1 MAGKLSAQMSTNV
14 ALNTLGASK
23 SINTLTQAVR
33 SHTNAW
39 KAQETMLKSSGDYL
53 KAAEARYNG
62 LGQAMEKQQAKISA
76 LKEKQEGLNV
86 ETQDGAKAYLK
97 FQDQIDKATVRLDH
111 MTAQQNRAKE
121 AINVQKSGIIGLQ
134 GQYKTL
140 TASTKAYTERLEA
153 EGNKA
158 SATVAKYNGLKKS
171 LANLKEQYKAQEAT
185 LTKVASES
193 GKTSEAYAKQK
204 IELDKT
210 GKSVAEAKN
219 EMKSMNSTIKG
230 LQPTGISKIDN
241 AVVKV
246 KDHSGKMATSVKT
259 SFASL
264 KSSAMGAGIA
274 VGVLGSQLIK
284 GAKMA
289 SSLQNTYVENT
300 NLMTTAGEKSAKVQ
314 KAVNEM
320 QRDGKKY
327 SVEYGESQQNIAKG
341 YQEMIKRGYSSTQAL
356 GSMKSILQAS
366 KASGD
371 SFDDTMKVTTSTL
384 EAFGMKSN
392 NASTQMK
399 NTSKVA
405 NTLAMAADATS
416 TNFSDLGVGMSYVGT
431 TAKQAGLSLKDTA
444 SAMGV
449 LSNNGIES
457 DKAGTGLRKTI
468 NSLIS
473 PTKTGTD
480 ALKQYGLSISDFKD
494 KSGKLK
500 DTKTIFDQINKAVPK
515 GDQANF
521 FHNVFGTTGQNA
533 AAVLASNTDQL
544 KKVNEQV
551 GGAYKNN
558 YVGKLADKNMKST
571 QNSTKQFKEASK
583 AIQIELGT
591 ALMPALAESSKGM
604 AKTFDSKNFQKGLK
618 TFATGLGKVAMAL
631 VKFVEYLG
639 KHTTAV
645 KVFGTVLVSA
655 FAFTKV
661 IKGIS
666 AFIKSVKLAGTAIK
680 ILGLAIKS
688 NPLGLIAVV
697 AISAMVALNK
707 LYNTNKKF
715 RTEVNNV
722 GKTVKKVFGAIGKYF
737 VNLGKDAKKDLAGV
751 GKVFSTAWSS
761 IAKTSS
767 KGASAV
773 GKYFSNL
780 GKDFKSDTSNMWNVT
795 KKGFSS
801 GWSTVTSASKKG
813 ADNVGDWFNNM
824 RTATQKT
831 AINMF
836 NSHKKTFQSGYN
848 VLNAETKTWQDF
860 TSGHW
865 SDLGGDLRN
874 VANSINKFMRN
885 LWSDLYNWLNKITGG
900 RLGDMVNLFKSA
912 FSKIGSIVES
922 ATKAVHH
929 GAISI
934 ARGVLSPINSM
945 LNGLKSGLN
954 WVLDKVGAGK
964 ISANWSI
971 PLPGYAKGTNGTH
984 PGGLAKVNDGV
995 GTHYREFYR
1004 LPNGEIGLFP
1014 KQRNMI
1020 VPLPKG
1026 AEVLDGERS
1035 YQLSKVMGIPAY
1047 KSGVGNFFKGL
1058 FDKGKDLIEDID
1070 GITKH
1075 PLEFLEQV
1083 FDKFVGAKSNV
1094 SFASDIIEHFPVTV
1108 AKGAVKWVKKLFDDF
1123 MGSMAN
1129 PGGSGANRWIP
1140 VIKAAA
1146 SKMKV
1151 DLTDAG
1157 LSVVLR
1163 RINQESNG
1171 NATITNNWDSNAKKG
1186 TPSKGLLQY
1195 IQPTLSHWVPKGVK
1209 PDLGNGYTQLLALFN
1224 DSNWLRDIS
1233 VKGGWG
1239 PTGHKRMANGGLVS
1253 KNQMIEIAENNQPE
1267 MVIPLSK
1274 LKRSRGWELLG
1285 QVMSTFTGDMSL
1297 SSGSVNTSEEVDDL
1311 KAEIK
1316 ELKSEM
1322 TNQNSMFGQLLSMM
1336 AEQTQAIKDGAF
1348 DKNKMYKQQAKDL
1361 KNKRAQTV

>member
-480 ALKQYGLSISDFKD
+480 AMKKYGLSISDFKD

-618 TFATGLGKVAMAL
+618 TFATGLGKVTMAL

-639 KHTTAV
+639 KHQTAV
-645 KVFGTVLVSA
+645 KVFGTILVSA

-661 IKGIS
+661 IKGVS
-666 AFIKSVKLAGTAIK
+666 AFVKAIKTIIPAVKLITKLMGGPWVIAITAIATGLTLLYKHSPKFRKFVNGLASDMGKGMKSLGKSVSNGV
-680 ILGLAIKS
+680 KS
-688 NPLGLIAVV
+688 
-697 AISAMVALNK
+697 
-707 LYNTNKKF
+707 
-715 RTEVNNV
+715 VN
-722 GKTVKKVFGAIGKYF
+722 KYF
-737 VNLGKDAKKDLAGV
+737 SDLGKDAKKDLAGV

-801 GWSTVTSASKKG
+801 GWLTVTSASKKG

-1094 SFASDIIEHFPVTV
+1094 SFASDIIEHFPATV

-1163 RINQESNG
+1163 R
-1171 NATITNNWDSNAKKG
+1171 
-1186 TPSKGLLQY
+1186 
-1195 IQPTLSHWVPKGVK
+1195 
-1209 PDLGNGYTQLLALFN
+1209 
-1224 DSNWLRDIS
+1224 
-1233 VKGGWG
+1233 
-1239 PTGHKRMANGGLVS
+1239 
-1253 KNQMIEIAENNQPE
+1253 
-1267 MVIPLSK
+1267 MVA
-1274 LKRSRGWELLG
+1274 SRILC
-1285 QVMSTFTGDMSL
+1285 
-1297 SSGSVNTSEEVDDL
+1297 
-1311 KAEIK
+1311 K
-1316 ELKSEM
+1316 
-1322 TNQNSMFGQLLSMM
+1322 
-1336 AEQTQAIKDGAF
+1336 
-1348 DKNKMYKQQAKDL
+1348 
-1361 KNKRAQTV
+1361 

>member
-1 MAGKLSAQMSTNV
+1 MAGKLSAQLSTEV

-171 LANLKEQYKAQEAT
+171 LTNLKEQYKAQEAT
-185 LTKVASES
+185 LTRVASES

-480 ALKQYGLSISDFKD
+480 AMKQYGLSISDFKD

-780 GKDFKSDTSNMWNVT
+780 GKDFKNDTSNMWNVT

-848 VLNAETKTWQDF
+848 VLNAETKTWKDL
-860 TSGHW
+860 TSGNW

-945 LNGLKSGLN
+945 LSGLKDGLN
-954 WVLDKVGAGK
+954 WVLSKVGADK
-964 ISANWSI
+964 ISASWSI

-995 GTHYREFYR
+995 GAHYREFYR

-1035 YQLSKVMGIPAY
+1035 YQLSKVMGIPGYA
-1047 KSGVGNFFKGL
+1047 SGVGSFFSGL
-1058 FDKGKDLIEDID
+1058 FDKGKDLLEDAENIA
-1070 GITKH
+1070 KK
-1075 PLEFLEQV
+1075 PAEFLKSV
-1083 FDKFVGAKSNV
+1083 FDHFVKSSTKI
-1094 SFASDIIEHFPVTV
+1094 SFAQDIIKNFPETV
-1108 AKGAVKWVKKLFDDF
+1108 AKGAVKWIKKMFE
-1123 MGSMAN
+1123 SMAN
-1129 PGGSGANRWIP
+1129 PSGSGVARWEPI
-1140 VIKAAA
+1140 IKAVAGQMGFNISA
-1146 SKMKV
+1146 GQVSKLLKQIQTESGGNPTVKQGVV
-1151 DLTDAG
+1151 D
-1157 LSVVLR
+1157 
-1163 RINQESNG
+1163 INSIQG
-1171 NATITNNWDSNAKKG
+1171 HPAQ
-1186 TPSKGLLQY
+1186 GLLQF
-1195 IQPTLSHWVPKGVK
+1195 IPSTFNHWALKGHTNI
-1209 PDLGNGYTQLLALFN
+1209 LNGADQIMAAINALN
-1224 DSNWLRDIS
+1224 HGGE
-1233 VKGGWG
+1233 GGWG
-1239 PTGHKRMANGGLVS
+1239 NIGLGHGWANGGLVT
-1253 KNQMIEIAENNQPE
+1253 QHQIAEIAENNQPE

-1361 KNKRAQTV
+1361 KNKRAQTI

>member
-76 LKEKQEGLNV
+76 LKEKQDGLNV
-86 ETQDGAKAYLK
+86 ETQDGAKQYLK
-97 FQDQIDKATVRLDH
+97 YQDQIDKANIKLSS
-111 MTAQQNRAKE
+111 MTAQQNRAKQSMELHKSGLIGLNQQLKLSEQATEAYVNRLKAEGKEEEALKAQKAGLQDSLSKTSTMYTKQKAILDQVAQASGKSSKEYQEQSIRVNELGTKLAQTNTKIGEVNNSLEKSAPVSNWTRIKTAILGVKDAEDKTASSGTKMKTIIGGAFIGNALSSGIGMVVSGFNSLWGE
-121 AINVQKSGIIGLQ
+121 AIK
-134 GQYKTL
+134 
-140 TASTKAYTERLEA
+140 ASDSVDKFKATMKGGGFGDKEIDKATKAVKKYANDTVYDLGDVSNTTAQLAANGIKGYTKLTEA
-153 EGNKA
+153 AGNM
-158 SATVAKYNGLKKS
+158 N
-171 LANLKEQYKAQEAT
+171 AQFGG
-185 LTKVASES
+185 TKD
-193 GKTSEAYAKQK
+193 TF
-204 IELDKT
+204 
-210 GKSVAEAKN
+210 KSVAMVMTQTA
-219 EMKSMNSTIKG
+219 
-230 LQPTGISKIDN
+230 
-241 AVVKV
+241 
-246 KDHSGKMATSVKT
+246 
-259 SFASL
+259 
-264 KSSAMGAGIA
+264 GAGK
-274 VGVLGSQLIK
+274 LTTENWNQL
-284 GAKMA
+284 
-289 SSLQNTYVENT
+289 
-300 NLMTTAGEKSAKVQ
+300 
-314 KAVNEM
+314 
-320 QRDGKKY
+320 
-327 SVEYGESQQNIAKG
+327 
-341 YQEMIKRGYSSTQAL
+341 
-356 GSMKSILQAS
+356 
-366 KASGD
+366 
-371 SFDDTMKVTTSTL
+371 
-384 EAFGMKSN
+384 
-392 NASTQMK
+392 
-399 NTSKVA
+399 
-405 NTLAMAADATS
+405 ADAIP
-416 TNFSDLGVGMSYVGT
+416 G
-431 TAKQAGLSLKDTA
+431 A
-444 SAMGV
+444 
-449 LSNNGIES
+449 
-457 DKAGTGLRKTI
+457 
-468 NSLIS
+468 
-473 PTKTGTD
+473 
-480 ALKQYGLSISDFKD
+480 
-494 KSGKLK
+494 SGKLQK
-500 DTKTIFDQINKAVPK
+500 AMKKNGAYTGNFRDAMADGKISSDEFNKAITQLGMNDGAK
-515 GDQANF
+515 KAAKSTSTFEGAFGNLQAGI
-521 FHNVFGTTGQNA
+521 VDGMTKMIQA
-533 AAVLASNTDQL
+533 
-544 KKVNEQV
+544 
-551 GGAYKNN
+551 
-558 YVGKLADKNMKST
+558 VGKKQMTEDINAITKVVT
-571 QNSTKQFKEASK
+571 QLTKKMLDFIGFLQ
-583 AIQIELGT
+583 QH
-591 ALMPALAESSKGM
+591 
-604 AKTFDSKNFQKGLK
+604 Q
-618 TFATGLGKVAMAL
+618 
-631 VKFVEYLG
+631 
-639 KHTTAV
+639 TAV
-645 KVFGTVLVSA
+645 KVFGAVLVSA

-666 AFIKSVKLAGTAIK
+666 AFVKAIKTIAPAVKLITRLMGGPWVLAITAIATGLTLLYKHNPKFRKFVNTMAKDAQKSVK
-680 ILGLAIKS
+680 
-688 NPLGLIAVV
+688 N
-697 AISAMVALNK
+697 
-707 LYNTNKKF
+707 
-715 RTEVNNV
+715 
-722 GKTVKKVFGAIGKYF
+722 IGKYF
-737 VNLGKDAKKDLAGV
+737 SNLGKDTKKDLNGL

-761 IAKTSS
+761 VAKTSS

-836 NSHKKTFQSGYN
+836 NSHKKTFKSGYD

-945 LNGLKSGLN
+945 LSGLKDGLN
-954 WVLDKVGAGK
+954 WVLSKVGADK
-964 ISANWSI
+964 ISASWSI

-995 GTHYREFYR
+995 GAHYREFYR
-1004 LPNGEIGLFP
+1004 LPNGEVGLFP
-1014 KQRNMI
+1014 KKRNMI

-1026 AEVLDGERS
+1026 AEVLNGEDS
-1035 YQLSKVMGIPAY
+1035 YQLAQVMGIPAY
-1047 KSGVGNFFKGL
+1047 KSGVGSFFKGL

-1094 SFASDIIEHFPVTV
+1094 SFASDIIEHFPATV